1 MAEIK
6 ERKKKNGQISYTA
19 TIRIKGS
26 PSVSKTFQRK
36 SDAKVWAAKM
46 EAEIRENIN
55 FPKRKLKK
63 MTVGELINKFIEYE
77 LPKKKPKIQKDFL
90 KSLNWYKQEIG
101 NTYLSTLTT
110 ALFVECREK
119 LCKKPKEIPIANK
132 QPKITDKRLSNA
144 TINRYEGYMRSVFS
158 YAVNDLDI
166 LDIHPMKKLKKL
178 PEKNERK
185 RYLDQKEI
193 KKLLN
198 ACYTTD
204 YELFLCVLIAL
215 LTGAR
220 KSEIL
225 KLTWANVN
233 LEYKM
238 FYFMDTKNGTDR
250 GIPIHEFLYQEL
262 VNYKNNKK
270 VRCLKNDYLFAT
282 ENNKPREYL
291 ISKLFPK
298 IVKKCQIEDFRFHD
312 LRHTEASWQAMNGT
326 SQPITQKTL
335 GHKSSAMTNR
345 YSHLRDE
352 ILRPAINS
360 AGDVMLKDWLHSNS
374 EKMKVDKNE
383 LRK

>member
-1 MAEIK
+1 
-6 ERKKKNGQISYTA
+6 
-19 TIRIKGS
+19 
-26 PSVSKTFQRK
+26 
-36 SDAKVWAAKM
+36 
-46 EAEIRENIN
+46 
-55 FPKRKLKK
+55 
-63 MTVGELINKFIEYE
+63 MTVSELINKFIEYE

-101 NTYLSTLTT
+101 NTYLGTLTT

-119 LCKKPKEIPIANK
+119 LRRKPKEIPIANK
-132 QPKITDKRLSNA
+132 QPKITDKRISNA

-198 ACYTTD
+198 ACYETD

-238 FYFMDTKNGTDR
+238 FYFMDTKM
-250 GIPIHEFLYQEL
+250 E
-262 VNYKNNKK
+262 
-270 VRCLKNDYLFAT
+270 
-282 ENNKPREYL
+282 
-291 ISKLFPK
+291 
-298 IVKKCQIEDFRFHD
+298 QIEEHLF
-312 LRHTEASWQAMNGT
+312 T
-326 SQPITQKTL
+326 SFYIR
-335 GHKSSAMTNR
+335 S
-345 YSHLRDE
+345 
-352 ILRPAINS
+352 
-360 AGDVMLKDWLHSNS
+360 
-374 EKMKVDKNE
+374 
-383 LRK
+383 